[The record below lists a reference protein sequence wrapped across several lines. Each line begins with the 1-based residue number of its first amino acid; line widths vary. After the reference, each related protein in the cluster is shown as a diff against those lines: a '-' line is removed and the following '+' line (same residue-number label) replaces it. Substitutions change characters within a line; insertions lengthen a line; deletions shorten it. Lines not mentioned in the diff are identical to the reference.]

1 MAATPIPKPGRPTVS
16 GAPVTSASGSRPKR
30 VTSPRDRTPPLPA
43 ALVGQLSRFEQRQC
57 FIAHL
62 CGRAWS
68 FSQIGI
74 RWSRQQLGRPPR
86 EVEGRVSVAA
96 RRAGTAIDC
105 RFAMGYIVRARS
117 LAVDAEVEVRGSV
130 SLVRIFDVTLL
141 DGSLL
146 PAPIMGW
153 PDLEAFR
160 GRWGLGGCR
169 EVIRMG
175 GRRGIRRRRGLGGG
189 REVIPGTE

>member
-1 MAATPIPKPGRPTVS
+1 LTDEPHADSVLSLDRVY
-16 GAPVTSASGSRPKR
+16 SGSRLIFVGQPLATRALMIDK
-30 VTSPRDRTPPLPA
+30 PEPPLPA
-43 ALVGQLSRFEQRQC
+43 ALVGHR
-57 FIAHL
+57 
-62 CGRAWS
+62 GRMLLIS
-68 FSQIGI
+68 C
-74 RWSRQQLGRPPR
+74 R
-86 EVEGRVSVAA
+86 

-117 LAVDAEVEVRGSV
+117 LAVDAEIEVRGSV

-153 PDLEAFR
+153 PDLEAFG

-175 GRRGIRRRRGLGGG
+175 RRRGIRRRRGLGGC
-189 REVIPGTE
+189 REVSPGTEQSTVPLTRRSRMAK